1 MYILKIHQS
10 LIYSSL
16 IAWTT
21 VQMNR
26 RTSVWCSKH
35 YFFHHLL
42 QNTLQKAFQ
51 FILSFFHKITKI
63 KLKSFEYSKSIKS
76 LKKQY
81 LEHQMLGRQFIC
93 LIVPPTQRE
102 YIRDW
107 RIEYIHI
114 CSSVN
119 LLSWSVYIRY
129 HWRSCYSRV
138 HISSDTAFLKIG
150 KKPSIVQE

>member
-1 MYILKIHQS
+1 MATEYSRKSNFNFGGKFKSRSSLFYHLCSNNIKIRQS

-16 IAWTT
+16 VAWTT

-76 LKKQY
+76 LKKNNAWN
-81 LEHQMLGRQFIC
+81 
-93 LIVPPTQRE
+93 
-102 YIRDW
+102 IRRLVDD
-107 RIEYIHI
+107 
-114 CSSVN
+114 SFVSSSQLPSVN
-119 LLSWSVYIRY
+119 
-129 HWRSCYSRV
+129 
-138 HISSDTAFLKIG
+138 ISEIDGF
-150 KKPSIVQE
+150 